1 MGVYGASN
9 AAWPGDP
16 FDVTSTAVAVVD
28 AEGLIV
34 HWSRGAQDLLGHPA
48 REVLLRP
55 AAALLADGDPADVT
69 AWLRGLD
76 RGGEGVITVRHR
88 AGHMVRL
95 AVRVCPLSSPAG
107 ARSWLVVAGDAA
119 DRRRHALFQAA
130 ARGLLEQSP
139 IGVAVLD
146 TRLRYRW
153 VNRALTGMEEP
164 APPPPGP
171 RTTPPPPGPRK
182 TRPSPGPRRTR
193 PPFAPRRTTPPHRP
207 RRTGR
212 PPGPPRRTRPPS
224 RTPSRREPGGRW

>member
-55 AAALLADGDPADVT
+55 AAALLADGDPAGVT
-69 AWLRGLD
+69 AWLRRLD
-76 RGGEGVITVRHR
+76 RGGEGMITVRHR
-88 AGHMVRL
+88 AGHTVRL

-107 ARSWLVVAGDAA
+107 KPTWLVVAGDAA
-119 DRRRHALFQAA
+119 DRRRQALFQAA

-164 APPPPGP
+164 AP
-171 RTTPPPPGPRK
+171 
-182 TRPSPGPRRTR
+182 
-193 PPFAPRRTTPPHRP
+193 A
-207 RRTGR
+207 
-212 PPGPPRRTRPPS
+212 
-224 RTPSRREPGGRW
+224 